1 MQIDPRSVAREIPG
15 ILDEVFPQLTPGI
28 VAHFNS
34 QASKF
39 EVQELPPALLSQ
51 SRLQRAMLFE
61 LGYTVAERMMSG
73 IGYDWAE
80 CIEATLLRQRVF
92 YDAVLP
98 DRIEP
103 ADQTLAEIVAQNLT
117 IRLRAL
123 SNLQSLPVVLSP
135 VVPGLEWIASG
146 HGDFSIGRTL
156 IEVKC
161 TAKRFSASDYRQV
174 AIYWLLSFAAA
185 IEGKGHEWRDFV
197 LLNPRS
203 GEQVSMR
210 IDSFLSTISSGRTKV
225 DILQVFQTLVGSR
238 LTR

>member
-34 QASKF
+34 RASKF
-39 EVQELPPALLSQ
+39 EVQELPPTLLSQ
-51 SRLQRAMLFE
+51 SKLQRAMLFE
-61 LGYTVAERMMSG
+61 LGYTVAERIMTG
-73 IGYDWAE
+73 IAYDWAE
-80 CIEATLLRQRVF
+80 CIEATLQRQRAF
-92 YDAVLP
+92 YDVTLP
-98 DRIEP
+98 EKIEP
-103 ADQTLAEIVAQNLT
+103 ADRTLAQIVAQNLT
-117 IRLRAL
+117 ARLKTM
-123 SNLQSLPVVLSP
+123 SHQQSLPVVLRP
-135 VVPGLEWIASG
+135 AIPGLEWIASG
-146 HGDFSIGRTL
+146 QGDFAIGCSL

-185 IEGKGHEWRDFV
+185 VEGKGNEWRDFV

-203 GEQVSMR
+203 GEEVSMR
-210 IDSFLSTISSGRTKV
+210 FDSFLSTISSGRTKI